1 MSTRAIAPKKSV
13 VALHTF
19 RMRWLAMTLRPAA
32 LQQSSV
38 NMKMKL
44 GNKTKYE
51 T

>member
-1 MSTRAIAPKKSV
+1 MSTRAIASKKSV
-13 VALHTF
+13 VALNTF

-32 LQQSSV
+32 LQQLSV